1 MGPKQYD
8 RAIADFT
15 MALRLEPDVYLYWYY
30 RAVTNN
36 LRGDYAA
43 AIYDFRQA
51 LRFTQPLERYCIIDW
66 LFTCYVEAG
75 DKEGA
80 RKVLDEIEDD
90 LPSPDMDY
98 DYKQRVRLYKG
109 LETPETLIDRDEI
122 RKHVPDPMDD
132 LRLDITTLLFG
143 QYVYYLYH
151 DEQEKAGQVLLEILK
166 DPYEGAFA
174 TVKARAAAKER
185 GLI

>member
-1 MGPKQYD
+1 M
-8 RAIADFT
+8 
-15 MALRLEPDVYLYWYY
+15 
-30 RAVTNN
+30 
-36 LRGDYAA
+36 
-43 AIYDFRQA
+43 
-51 LRFTQPLERYCIIDW
+51 
-66 LFTCYVEAG
+66 
-75 DKEGA
+75 
-80 RKVLDEIEDD
+80 LDEIEDD

-151 DEQEKAGQVLLEILK
+151 DEQKRPASAAGNPQRPLRGCLCYRQSPRRGQGAR
-166 DPYEGAFA
+166 PYLNVKEGEE
-174 TVKARAAAKER
+174 TK
-185 GLI
+185 